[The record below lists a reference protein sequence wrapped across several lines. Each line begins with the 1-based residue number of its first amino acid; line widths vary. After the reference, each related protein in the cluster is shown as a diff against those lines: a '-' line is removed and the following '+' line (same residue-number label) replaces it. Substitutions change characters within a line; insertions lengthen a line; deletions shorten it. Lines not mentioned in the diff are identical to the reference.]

1 MNDDAALLRRYAE
14 TGWNPAFTELVR
26 RHVDLVY
33 RAALRRT
40 DGNTHRA
47 ADVAQQVFTALAR
60 DAQKLTRHTVLAGWL
75 HTATRNAALN
85 LMISEQRHQAREL
98 AAQALAP
105 AAEDSPLDWD
115 RLRPVLDAAIDEL
128 PESDRTAVIL
138 RYLEQRPFA
147 EIGAALRV
155 SEDAARVRTT
165 RALDKLRE
173 VLARRGL
180 TSSSAAVGALVSSQP
195 LISAPTGLATALAA
209 RALRSLGVAAVVA
222 GTSLVSL
229 KFLTAA
235 SLTAVVAFVA
245 GAYLGFSREADLPPP
260 PVVET
265 SRTAALVDALRGENL
280 ALRTQIEQLD
290 ARLTALAQAPK
301 PPPPP
306 APGKSR
312 GEQQQFILNNLR
324 QIAAARDHFILEERR
339 PPLSAAE
346 IIGYTHYVKRY
357 FPVDGED
364 YHGLSMDPT
373 QPMTLTTAG
382 GITLTYDSRDTGKTT
397 KPELTPEIMHAKVL
411 QYRIDQ
417 ADAKVSTMEKKVVP
431 LARQAEKAYRAA
443 NGGRYAPN
451 PDDLLPHFSTPQA
464 GADWVEFIE
473 ATKAAAAARTA
484 K

>member
-47 ADVAQQVFTALAR
+47 ADVAQQVFTALTR

-147 EIGAALRV
+147 EI
-155 SEDAARVRTT
+155 
-165 RALDKLRE
+165 
-173 VLARRGL
+173 
-180 TSSSAAVGALVSSQP
+180 
-195 LISAPTGLATALAA
+195 
-209 RALRSLGVAAVVA
+209 
-222 GTSLVSL
+222 
-229 KFLTAA
+229 
-235 SLTAVVAFVA
+235 VA

-382 GITLTYDSRDTGKTT
+382 GITVTYDSRDTGKTT